1 VTIRP
6 PLASRL
12 IFGLGGGAVALLVLF
27 LTEYG
32 VVYQHDQPIVLSIFG
47 LVLAG
52 IFGLIGWWGARSS
65 WLHADHETV
74 GFYPSLGKAIVFPR
88 ARVASIVRV
97 RAGRRSF
104 PPSIELRAA
113 DGTVLFVADASFGR
127 SDIERFAE
135 YLSVPCQWDF

>member
-1 VTIRP
+1 
-6 PLASRL
+6 L

-32 VVYQHDQPIVLSIFG
+32 VFYQHDQPILSGVLG

-52 IFGLIGWWGARSS
+52 IFALVGWWGARSS
-65 WLHADHETV
+65 WLRADHESV
-74 GFYPSLGKAIVFPR
+74 GFYPSLGKAIVVSR

-97 RAGRRSF
+97 RPGRRGF
-104 PPSIELRAA
+104 PPTIELRAL

-127 SDIERFAE
+127 SDVERFAE
-135 YLSVPCQWDF
+135 YLKVPCQWDF

>member
-32 VVYQHDQPIVLSIFG
+32 VIYQHDQPIVSGILG

-65 WLHADHETV
+65 WFHADHETV

-104 PPSIELRAA
+104 PPSIELRAV

-127 SDIERFAE
+127 SDVERFAE
-135 YLSVPCQWDF
+135 YLKVPCQWDF